1 MTGEEEEE
9 KLAADLSTAA
19 VSSMSANRR
28 TRSRRPFGPEAEEKS
43 TNPSAY
49 PTDDVDLGTE
59 LVGVQKALKRA
70 DFKLAVSR
78 LICVVE
84 RK

>member
-1 MTGEEEEE
+1 MTGEEEE
-9 KLAADLSTAA
+9 ADLSTAA
-19 VSSMSANRR
+19 VSSISANRR
-28 TRSRRPFGPEAEEKS
+28 TRSRRPFGPEEEEEEKS

-49 PTDDVDLGTE
+49 PTDDVDPGTE

-70 DFKLAVSR
+70 GFKMAVSH